1 MRKRDDKCMV
11 KMYVVQMTK
20 SKIRFIV
27 PVVVLLFLMPAI
39 VWTIVSSGNSS
50 DVRQA
55 DIIRQLHVWIPLF
68 SGWWTIIFTTD
79 FFSSDG
85 NELMYLFHRQIYVF
99 AGQLAAMAG
108 YLLLVA
114 GGFCLYGAICP
125 MEEVVLW
132 QLLFESAMVG
142 SLTFFTCF
150 LLQNTG
156 AALMVSVLYCIYLN
170 LFDPLNMFGFLS
182 VFPREMQSAAWDP
195 VLAVKAVAGTIV
207 FLAGG
212 TLLFQVRRVYK

>member
-1 MRKRDDKCMV
+1 MKVRMV

-27 PVVVLLFLMPAI
+27 PIVVLLVLLPVI
-39 VWTIVSSGNSS
+39 IGTIVTSSGNSG
-50 DVRQA
+50 DVKQA
-55 DIIRQLHVWIPLF
+55 EIIRQLHVWIPLF
-68 SGWWTIIFTTD
+68 SGWWTIVFTTD

-85 NELMYLFHRQIYVF
+85 NELMYLFHKQFYVF
-99 AGQLAAMAG
+99 GGQMAVLII
-108 YLLLVA
+108 YLLLVS
-114 GGFCLYGAICP
+114 GGYCLYGAVCP

-132 QLLFESAMVG
+132 QLLLESAMVC

-156 AALMVSVLYCIYLN
+156 AALMISVLYCLYLN
-170 LFDPLNMFGFLS
+170 LFDSLNMFGFLS
-182 VFPREMQSAAWDP
+182 VFPQEMQFAAWDP
-195 VLAVKAVAGTIV
+195 GIAAKAIVGTVV

-212 TLLFQVRRVYK
+212 TLLFRVRRVYK